1 VLDVVPDDGDDVIE
15 DYWHNSFQ
23 VLLFSDEGSLKR
35 SPLSLSLS
43 DLSPSLVSF
52 QAGFGGGRGGRGERT
67 GAQMMPT
74 REVAQL
80 KMKLN

>member
-1 VLDVVPDDGDDVIE
+1 MLDVVPDDGDDVIE

-43 DLSPSLVSF
+43 LIFRRHSSRSRQDLAEDAEKG
-52 QAGFGGGRGGRGERT
+52 QE
-67 GAQMMPT
+67 
-74 REVAQL
+74 L
-80 KMKLN
+80 K